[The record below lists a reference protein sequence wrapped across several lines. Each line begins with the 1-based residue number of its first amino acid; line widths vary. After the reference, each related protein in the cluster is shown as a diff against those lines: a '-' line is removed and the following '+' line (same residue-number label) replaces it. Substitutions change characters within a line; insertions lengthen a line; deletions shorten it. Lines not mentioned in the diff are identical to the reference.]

1 MAACNKE
8 EFLSRISQAL
18 GRRAVPDIIP
28 DSYNYNSGLQY
39 SYLRGLSDEEMRAVF
54 AKEAPVRDFTY
65 LECTAEELPAQLA
78 ALVEKEAPRHITCPL
93 ETACEGVNLYAL
105 MQNAANDSMEV
116 YGYDP
121 EAEPVSQRATL
132 EGSDM
137 SVTVPFRAIADTGT
151 YVEISD
157 KTASK
162 GLSLLAPAHVAVIPQ
177 SRLRATLTD
186 VCQEFEQ
193 MRAKAGAAGYPSYIA
208 LVSGPS
214 STGDIANV
222 LVTGVHGPTREYYL
236 VVKDL

>member
-1 MAACNKE
+1 MAETSKE
-8 EFLSRISQAL
+8 AFLGRVSKAL
-18 GRRAVPDIIP
+18 GHDGIP
-28 DSYNYNSGLQY
+28 QMILDGYDYNAGRQY
-39 SYLRGLSDEEMRAVF
+39 SYLRGLNDEELRRVF
-54 AKEAPVRDFTY
+54 EREAPVRDFTY
-65 LECTAEELPAQLA
+65 LECTAAELAGQLAQLIA
-78 ALVEKEAPRHITCPL
+78 KEAPSRITCPK
-93 ETACEGVNLYAL
+93 ETPFDGVDLYGLLQGAAPEGT
-105 MQNAANDSMEV
+105 EV

-121 EAEPVSQRATL
+121 QAEPVAQRAVL
-132 EGSDM
+132 EASGM
-137 SVTVPFRAIADTGT
+137 SVTLPFRAIADTGT

-186 VCQEFEQ
+186 VAQEFETL
-193 MRAKAGAAGYPSYIA
+193 RAQAGAEGYPSYIA
-208 LVSGPS
+208 MVSGPS